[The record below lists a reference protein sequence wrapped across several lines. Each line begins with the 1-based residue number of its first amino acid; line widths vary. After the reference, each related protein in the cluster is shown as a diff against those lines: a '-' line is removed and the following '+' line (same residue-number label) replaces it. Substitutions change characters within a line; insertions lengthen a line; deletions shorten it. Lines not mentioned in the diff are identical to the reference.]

1 MVETWEMTMQEP
13 RSKRYQDEILHDV
26 NFRPGHLTFEEKLL
40 SCAISDAEFNDFLRR
55 VHPKLYERMRG
66 KLDSAAR
73 DLKRLYR
80 RQQNRALCI
89 EVEKLGLDPNQPLPR
104 ELAERHEETF
114 SLRVKEL
121 EKRLRETV
129 CPIFQKIRNAEPR

>member
-1 MVETWEMTMQEP
+1 MEGP
-13 RSKRYQDEILHDV
+13 RAKRYLHDILHDA
-26 NFRPGHLTFEEKLL
+26 NFRPVHMSLEERLL
-40 SCAISDAEFNDFLRR
+40 SHAISDAEFKDFLRR
-55 VHPKLYERMRG
+55 LHPKLYERMRG

-104 ELAERHEETF
+104 ELVERHEEKF
-114 SLRVKEL
+114 DLRVKAL
-121 EKRLRETV
+121 EKQLGEII
-129 CPIFQKIRNAEPR
+129 CPIFKEIKQDGTLHVKEAN

>member
-1 MVETWEMTMQEP
+1 MEEP
-13 RSKRYQDEILHDV
+13 RSKRYLHDILHEE
-26 NFRPGHLTFEEKLL
+26 NFRPVHMSLEERLL
-40 SCAISDAEFNDFLRR
+40 SDAISDVEFNDFLRR

-89 EVEKLGLDPNQPLPR
+89 EVDRLGLDPNQPLPR
-104 ELAERHEETF
+104 ELVERHEDRF
-114 SLRVKEL
+114 NMRVQVL
-121 EKRLRETV
+121 EKQLGDII
-129 CPIFQKIRNAEPR
+129 CPIFKEIGKEAN

>member
-1 MVETWEMTMQEP
+1 MVETWEVTMQEP
-13 RSKRYQDEILHDV
+13 RSKRYPDEILHDA
-26 NFRPGHLTFEEKLL
+26 NFRPAHLPLEERLL

-121 EKRLRETV
+121 EKRLQETV
-129 CPIFQKIRNAEPR
+129 CPIFQKIRKEAN